1 MQSLLLSVLY
11 VFDLCGK
18 PVVFIGFCYIELIP
32 VLLCFSLCLSLQ
44 FSMFFTACISNA
56 IKNKMEVEVG
66 SSVTLAAN
74 SSLSLYKTL
83 YPCTIHRGQYAFW
96 DQTLLQ

>member
-32 VLLCFSLCLSLQ
+32 VLYVFLYAFLYNSLCFSLLASLMQ
-44 FSMFFTACISNA
+44 
-56 IKNKMEVEVG
+56 
-66 SSVTLAAN
+66 
-74 SSLSLYKTL
+74 
-83 YPCTIHRGQYAFW
+83 
-96 DQTLLQ
+96 